1 MLRRYRAAAR
11 ALKAF
16 LSAPARAR
24 VDHDLNLPLVTE
36 ESACMPLAVNVV
48 ARYWGAELPLDPKAS
63 ARYPAGIAV
72 MIEGVERAERA
83 GLSARFVR
91 SDLDGLKKA
100 LDSGVPPIV
109 ILPGVRGAAQHASV
123 ISGYDPREATVSH
136 YVPKM
141 EKDGS
146 FHVGVIPEKKFDQTW
161 AEEGR
166 MSVLLAPPEAI
177 PAASP
182 GDHSNRLCFE
192 YERHSLA
199 GDADRAVSV
208 LRESVSADPSNPC
221 ARSLLA
227 GMLNEAGLAECEEHY
242 RECVRL
248 NPRAYSAH
256 RGLGNRMLKEK
267 KYAEAAAQYTDA
279 ISVNPSR
286 TGSTYKNRAV
296 ARLETGDK
304 DGARSDLREY
314 VRLSPGAPDRESVE
328 RALREMG

>member
-1 MLRRYRAAAR
+1 M
-11 ALKAF
+11 
-16 LSAPARAR
+16 
-24 VDHDLNLPLVTE
+24 DHDLNLPLVTD

-48 ARYWGAELPLDPKAS
+48 ARYWGAKLPLDTKAS

-72 MIEGVERAERA
+72 MIEGVERAEKA

-91 SDLDGLKKA
+91 SDLAGLKKVI
-100 LDSGVPPIV
+100 DSGMPPV
-109 ILPGVRGAAQHASV
+109 VVLPGVRGAAQHASV
-123 ISGYDPREATVSH
+123 ISGYDPQEVTVSH

-161 AEEGR
+161 EEEGR
-166 MSVLLAPPEAI
+166 MMVLLAPSDVI
-177 PAASP
+177 PSQSP
-182 GDHSNRLCFE
+182 DDHSNRLCFE
-192 YERHSLA
+192 YERYSLA
-199 GDADRAVSV
+199 GDADKAVSV
-208 LRESVSADPSNPC
+208 LRESVLADPSNPY

-227 GMLNEAGLAECEEHY
+227 GMLNEAGLSECEEHY
-242 RECVRL
+242 HECVRL

-267 KYAEAAAQYTDA
+267 KYAEAATHYTNA

-304 DGARSDLREY
+304 EGACSDLREY
-314 VRLSPGAPDRESVE
+314 VRLSPGAPDRGSVE